1 MGTGLHKEL
10 IDHLFNYIC
19 QHQRQGKKKLLD
31 HIDS

>member
-19 QHQRQGKKKLLD
+19 QHQRQGKKKLD